1 MAIKLLLLKS
11 GEDMIADVKEMA
23 FGEEDQRR
31 VVGYYL
37 NKPCVI
43 KMRDPNL
50 LNDESEGRGRKAG
63 YEVSLFPWIPL
74 SAEETIPVPSDW
86 ASSTTNAAVR
96 DNAIDG
102 SIKTVIVTGR
112 GVSLGTANAVYTN
125 VPIKGNGTGA
135 ECTITMNAD
144 SQVESVTV
152 SSQGS
157 GYTYGNV
164 DLVYVRIINYQYAHN
179 SN

>member
-86 ASSTTNAAVR
+86 VVTMVEP
-96 DNAIDG
+96 
-102 SIKTVIVTGR
+102 TVKLKEMYVEDIVNYGQ
-112 GVSLGTANAVYTN
+112 SNQS
-125 VPIKGNGTGA
+125 
-135 ECTITMNAD
+135 D
-144 SQVESVTV
+144 S
-152 SSQGS
+152 
-157 GYTYGNV
+157 V
-164 DLVYVRIINYQYAHN
+164 DEQRETDQ
-179 SN
+179 